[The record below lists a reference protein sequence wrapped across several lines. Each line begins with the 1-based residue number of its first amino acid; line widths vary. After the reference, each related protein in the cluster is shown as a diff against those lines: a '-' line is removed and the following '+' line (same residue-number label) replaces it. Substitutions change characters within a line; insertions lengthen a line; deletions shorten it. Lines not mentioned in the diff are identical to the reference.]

1 MWCVEVG
8 KEHRDE
14 DGLGRGGPEPGIGCW
29 GLGPLPIGTGTLWRL
44 LAVR

>member
-14 DGLGRGGPEPGIGCW
+14 DGRGRGGPEPGIGCW
-29 GLGPLPIGTGTLWRL
+29 GLGPLSYRYRQPMEAISS
-44 LAVR
+44 